1 MWTIYVLFMYH
12 LNIQGRTNSHSR
24 YNLLMYYPSTRLLTI
39 LDLLRAHGQMSARDL
54 ATHLEV
60 DARTVRRYVVM
71 LEDLGMPVETVR
83 GRYGGYRLRPG
94 YKLPPIVFADD
105 EVLGLTLGLLFA
117 RHLGLSG
124 LVKMA
129 DLAISK
135 MVRVMPDALREQAH
149 MLNETLVIEAPPS
162 SWPAPAEMIM
172 TLSMATY
179 QRQRIRMRYNARDD
193 RETAREVDPYG
204 LVFIIGMWYVAGYC
218 HLRQA
223 LRTFRI
229 DRIQQAELGDKT
241 FTRPADFDAFAHVE
255 AAIVRTPSLHL
266 AEVLL
271 QTSLAEA
278 KRIIPPAQVML
289 DTHED
294 GVLMRG
300 YVEDLG
306 QFAHFLLGLPWAMT
320 IHGPP
325 ALSASLRALSRRAD
339 QLAA

>member
-1 MWTIYVLFMYH
+1 
-12 LNIQGRTNSHSR
+12 
-24 YNLLMYYPSTRLLTI
+24 MYYPSTRLLTI

-60 DARTVRRYVVM
+60 DARTVRRYMVM

-105 EVLGLTLGLLFA
+105 EVLALTLGLLFA

-124 LVKMA
+124 LVKTA
-129 DLAISK
+129 DLAINK
-135 MVRVMPDALREQAH
+135 MVRVMPGSLREQVH
-149 MLNETLVIEAPPS
+149 MLNETLVIESPPS

-179 QRQRIRMRYNARDD
+179 QRQRIWMRYKTRDN
-193 RETAREVDPYG
+193 RATARKVDPYG
-204 LVFIIGMWYVAGYC
+204 LVFIIGMWYLAGYC

-229 DRIQQAELGDKT
+229 DRIMQLTLRDET
-241 FTRPADFDAFAHVE
+241 FMRPDDFDAFAHVE

-266 AEVLL
+266 VEVLL

-278 KRIIPPAQVML
+278 KRVIPPAQVML
-289 DTHED
+289 DMHED
-294 GVLMRG
+294 AVLMRG

-306 QFAHFLLGLPWAMT
+306 QFAHFLLGLPWVMT

-325 ALSASLRALSRRAD
+325 ALRDALRELSKRAD
-339 QLAA
+339 QLAG

>member
-1 MWTIYVLFMYH
+1 
-12 LNIQGRTNSHSR
+12 
-24 YNLLMYYPSTRLLTI
+24 MYYPSTRLLTI
-39 LDLLRAHGQMSARDL
+39 LDLLRAHGQMSAREL

-60 DARTVRRYVVM
+60 DSRTVRRYVVM

-105 EVLGLTLGLLFA
+105 EVLALTLGLLFA
-117 RHLGLSG
+117 QRLGLSG
-124 LVKMA
+124 LVKTA

-135 MVRVMPDALREQAH
+135 LERVMPDSLREQAR
-149 MLNETLVIEAPPS
+149 MLNETLFMETPPS

-172 TLSMATY
+172 VLSMATY
-179 QRQRIRMRYNARDD
+179 QQQRLWIRYRARDAQTTT
-193 RETAREVDPYG
+193 RTVDPYG
-204 LVFIIGMWYVAGYC
+204 LVFIIGMWYMAGYC

-229 DRIQQAELGDKT
+229 DRIEHAELGDEP

-255 AAIVRTPSLHL
+255 AAIVRTPDVYLT
-266 AEVLL
+266 EVLL
-271 QTSLAEA
+271 DTSLAEA
-278 KRIIPPAQVML
+278 KRAIPPAQVML
-289 DTHED
+289 DVHEA

-306 QFAHFLLGLPWAMT
+306 QFAHFLLGLPWPMT
-320 IHGPP
+320 VHGPP
-325 ALSASLRALSRRAD
+325 ALHESLRALSRRAA
-339 QLAA
+339 QLAE